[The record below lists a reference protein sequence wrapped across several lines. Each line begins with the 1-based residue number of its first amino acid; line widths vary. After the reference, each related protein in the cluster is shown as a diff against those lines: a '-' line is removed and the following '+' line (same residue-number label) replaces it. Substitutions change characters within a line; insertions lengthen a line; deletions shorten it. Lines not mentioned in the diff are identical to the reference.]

1 MQRFWRYGCIR
12 CNNWVND
19 LNEVVKDKKEAK
31 QSELVSLNNK
41 IKEEYDIDKVE
52 DEHIKYFFRDVLK
65 DASTNLER
73 NQ

>member
-1 MQRFWRYGCIR
+1 MKVLG
-12 CNNWVND
+12 NT
-19 LNEVVKDKKEAK
+19 VVRNISLGKNSEMSVEISEALI
-31 QSELVSLNNK
+31 EK